1 MSSRRAVVAGVVLA
15 FASVLAA
22 PAMSGSAPP
31 KPPTR
36 VLVRAQE
43 FNLLLSRLRADPG
56 SAVIQYYND
65 GEDSHDLVVQR
76 ASDPDAVAIPELP
89 PGELGELALE
99 LRRRSRYVMWCSL
112 PNHRELGMEATL
124 RVRRTPG

>member
-1 MSSRRAVVAGVVLA
+1 MSCRRAV
-15 FASVLAA
+15 LAA
-22 PAMSGSAPP
+22 AAALACAALAPPAAPGSAPP

-43 FNLLLSRLRADPG
+43 FDLLLSRLRVDPG

-76 ASDPDAVAIPELP
+76 AGDPDAVAIPELP
-89 PGELGELALE
+89 PGELGEIGLE

-124 RVRRTPG
+124 RVRRAPG